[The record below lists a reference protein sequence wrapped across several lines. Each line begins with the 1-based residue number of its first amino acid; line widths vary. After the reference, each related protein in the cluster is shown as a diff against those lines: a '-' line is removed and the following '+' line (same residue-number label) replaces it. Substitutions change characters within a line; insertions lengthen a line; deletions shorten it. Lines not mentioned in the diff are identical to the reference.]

1 LLCYVGEVEEG
12 ERAIAPFRALATP
25 LADTVGQKPYPQMYE
40 PAETGP
46 DEEVARSL
54 FIDTVDKGVAE
65 KIVEHLRASTA
76 PLAVAQIRVL
86 GGAMARVSAD
96 ATAFAHRERRIMV
109 ALGAVYERTEE
120 TAMHEEWVGT
130 FAAALR
136 QGDGGV
142 YVNFLGDE
150 GEARIREAYPRA
162 TFERLAE
169 IKGRYDS
176 TNLFRLNQNI
186 PPATGGR
193 AGLDAAS

>member
-1 LLCYVGEVEEG
+1 V
-12 ERAIAPFRALATP
+12 RR
-25 LADTVGQKPYPQMYE
+25 
-40 PAETGP
+40 
-46 DEEVARSL
+46 L
-54 FIDTVDKGVAE
+54 FA
-65 KIVEHLRASTA
+65 
-76 PLAVAQIRVL
+76 VL
-86 GGAMARVSAD
+86 G
-96 ATAFAHRERRIMV
+96 RIMV
-109 ALGAVYERTEE
+109 ALGAVYERPEE
-120 TAMHEEWVGT
+120 TAMHEECVGT

-169 IKGRYDS
+169 IKGRYDP

-186 PPATGGR
+186 PPANGGR